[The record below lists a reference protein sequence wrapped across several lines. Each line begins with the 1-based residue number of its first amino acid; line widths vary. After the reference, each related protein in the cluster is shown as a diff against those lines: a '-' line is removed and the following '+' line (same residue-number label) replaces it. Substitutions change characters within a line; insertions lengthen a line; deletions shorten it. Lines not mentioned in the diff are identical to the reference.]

1 MKRAEPSLTN
11 LNAALAAAGVAV
23 LLALAYGAH
32 VFSEKTESLAKDVAR
47 LAVAEVRISGVY
59 TQVLEAESSQRGYLL
74 VNDPNYLDPFRAARA
89 RGEEN
94 LAIAVQKLGQLNIDA
109 QGLDALREIVSK
121 KYDEL
126 EKTVALAQAGQRD
139 AAIDI
144 VRANHGRELMSR
156 IRERTNAELD
166 RLATMRKQW
175 IVELQDSADKMSVAD
190 VLGSVA
196 VFLLAALAVAQQF
209 RHSRALASAQQN
221 LAAANDAL
229 EHRVAA
235 RTRDLKR
242 ANEEIQ
248 RYAYIV
254 SHDLRAPLVNII
266 GFARELETAF
276 ATVKPL
282 VETACD
288 EPGAEKALAEKALAA
303 VRDDIPEALKFI
315 RSSTS
320 RMDALI
326 AGILKLSRLGGLALQ
341 PQAIDLDQLARDCI
355 ATVAHRLNGAGA
367 QVEIEGR
374 LPSLVG
380 DRDALSQVFANLLDN
395 AAKYLSDARVGRI
408 VLRGRQTAAQTIV
421 EVEDNGRGVD
431 LKDQSRIF
439 ELFRRAGAQDRPGDG
454 IGLAHVRTLARRM
467 GGDIAVRSDGRSG
480 SIFTVTLPN
489 DLRTFLNHEPRED
502 RNV

>member
-1 MKRAEPSLTN
+1 MKRAEPSLKN
-11 LNAALAAAGVAV
+11 LNAVLAAAGVAV

-32 VFSEKTESLAKDVAR
+32 VFSEKTESLAKAVAR

-94 LAIAVQKLGQLNIDA
+94 LAIAVQKLGQLNVDA
-109 QGLDALREIVSK
+109 RGLDALREIVSK

-126 EKTVALAQAGQRD
+126 DKTVALAQAGQRE

-156 IRERTNAELD
+156 IRELTIAELD

-175 IVELQDSADKMSVAD
+175 IVELQDSADTMTVLN

-196 VFLLAALAVAQQF
+196 VFLLAGLAVAQQV
-209 RHSRALASAQQN
+209 RHSSALAVAQQN

-229 EHRVAA
+229 KSRVAA
-235 RTRDLKR
+235 RTRDLRR

-266 GFARELETAF
+266 GFARELENAF
-276 ATVKPL
+276 ASLKPL
-282 VETACD
+282 AETARGRTRRRKGHRRR
-288 EPGAEKALAEKALAA
+288 EGRHTRGAEIHPLLHQPHGCADRGHSKTVAA
-303 VRDDIPEALKFI
+303 RGAHVATPDRRP
-315 RSSTS
+315 RSVGARLYRHRAAPPQRRWRARSKS
-320 RMDALI
+320 RA
-326 AGILKLSRLGGLALQ
+326 ACPAWSA
-341 PQAIDLDQLARDCI
+341 I
-355 ATVAHRLNGAGA
+355 ATRFRRCSPTCSTMRPNISRTRG
-367 QVEIEGR
+367 
-374 LPSLVG
+374 
-380 DRDALSQVFANLLDN
+380 
-395 AAKYLSDARVGRI
+395 SDASCCAADKRPT
-408 VLRGRQTAAQTIV
+408 QTSI
-421 EVEDNGRGVD
+421 EVEDNGRGVAA
-431 LKDQSRIF
+431 KDQSRIF
-439 ELFRRAGAQDRPGDG
+439 ELFRRAGTQDQPGDG

-467 GGDIAVRSDGRSG
+467 GGDVTVRSDGRSG
-480 SIFTVTLPN
+480 SVFTVTLPS
-489 DLRTFLNHEPRED
+489 DLRAFLNHEPRED